1 VFDDLMT
8 NWTDNQRSQFIAD
21 WENDEG
27 LLDLVDEPR
36 EIPQEGL
43 GMKRRREMR
52 SETSNK
58 RLKVKEYFTIK
69 VAKQVNVRKF
79 KSTG

>member
-1 VFDDLMT
+1 MDGQSTL
-8 NWTDNQRSQFIAD
+8 SIFIAD